1 MSNSNN
7 NSATVVSH
15 NTNNT
20 NVNSSSANKLDY
32 FGIGILVAMGLKC
45 FALIPTIAQVA
56 KTGTVE
62 EISIVTPIFYTA
74 AFLVLF
80 IISFLKKYYVP
91 MLLFI
96 IGVVTAIIL
105 LVQKIIYEKSDKNN
119 NPDIK
124 DINDKYF
131 EQAKD
136 YDEQVDKY
144 QEALKN

>member
-15 NTNNT
+15 NTNT
-20 NVNSSSANKLDY
+20 PNVANKLDY

-62 EISIVTPIFYTA
+62 EISIVTPIFYTI

-80 IISFLKKYYVP
+80 IISFLKKYYIP

-105 LVQKIIYEKSDKNN
+105 LV
-119 NPDIK
+119 
-124 DINDKYF
+124 
-131 EQAKD
+131 
-136 YDEQVDKY
+136 
-144 QEALKN
+144 

>member
-15 NTNNT
+15 NTNT
-20 NVNSSSANKLDY
+20 PNVANKLDY

-62 EISIVTPIFYTA
+62 EISIVTPIFYTI

-80 IISFLKKYYVP
+80 IISFLKKYYIP

-105 LVQKIIYEKSDKNN
+105 LVQKIIYEKSNKNN

-124 DINDKYF
+124 EINDKYF
-131 EQAKD
+131 EQAKN
-136 YDEQVDKY
+136 YDEEVDKY